1 MMADITVEEWNR
13 RKDFVGFGDKDVKL
27 LKELEPLIK
36 DTVDGIVDELY
47 NHFLKFREL
56 EIILNEEDT
65 LQRLK
70 ATQKEYFLRLLSGNY
85 DEDYLANRIR
95 VGKIH
100 HRIGLTV
107 DWYLGSYTNYIML
120 ISPHLFE
127 AYGSDAAKAQKVFL
141 SLLKLINLD
150 EDVAIT
156 TYFNA
161 KEEVIVQQTNE
172 IIELSTPV
180 VQLWDG
186 VVAAPII
193 GTMDSQRTQLF
204 MEKLLET
211 IVATKSPVALVDITG
226 VPAIDTAT
234 AQHLIDTINAVKLL
248 GSQVVITGVSPA
260 IAQTLVHLGIDL
272 AGIITR
278 SSLAAGLRVALN
290 VLHLEI
296 IDKKGGRS

>member
-1 MMADITVEEWNR
+1 MADVTLEEWER
-13 RKDFVGFGDKDVKL
+13 RKEFVGFTDEDGQL
-27 LKELEPLIK
+27 LKELETLMR
-36 DTVDGIVDELY
+36 DNVDAIVDELY

-70 ATQKEYFLRLLSGNY
+70 KTQKDYFLGLFNGDY
-85 DEDYLANRIR
+85 GADYLLNRIR
-95 VGKIH
+95 VGKVH
-100 HRIGLTV
+100 HRIGLSV
-107 DWYLGSYTNYIML
+107 DWYLGSYTIYVRL
-120 ISPHLFE
+120 ISPHLFT
-127 AYGSDAAKAQKVFL
+127 AYASDLEKVQKVF
-141 SLLKLINLD
+141 SAILKLINLD

-161 KEEVIVQQTNE
+161 KEEVIVQQANE

-211 IVATKSPVALVDITG
+211 IVETKSPVALVDITG
-226 VPAIDTAT
+226 APAIDTAT

-248 GSQVVITGVSPA
+248 GSQVVITGVSPS

-278 SSLAAGLRVALN
+278 PSLAAGLRVALN
-290 VLHLEI
+290 ILHLEI
-296 IDKKGGRS
+296 VDKKVGRA